1 MTKGETM
8 NNKVIGILAFVAGG
22 ATGVLASMQY
32 FKKKYERIA
41 QEEIEAAK
49 EYYLGKNVVATETED
64 KETSEYEST
73 KEDVADCVT
82 MIHELGYMQDEC
94 DAPNFGITVIPP
106 EEYGESMDYEQISL
120 NYYSDGILADD
131 DHQII
136 DNPADYVGEDFASHF
151 GEYEDDS
158 VFVRNER
165 LKCEYEILLNQRNYA
180 DVIKQKPY
188 LMESYDD
195 ERETE

>member
-1 MTKGETM
+1 M
-8 NNKVIGILAFVAGG
+8 NNKVMGILAFVAGG

-49 EYYLGKNVVATETED
+49 EYYHGKKEAAETEVE
-64 KETSEYEST
+64 ETFVYEST
-73 KEDVADCVT
+73 KEDVAECVT
-82 MIHELGYMQDEC
+82 MIHDLGYMHDEC
-94 DAPNFGITVIPP
+94 DTPNFGITVIPP
-106 EEYGESMDYEQISL
+106 DEYGESMEYEQISL
-120 NYYSDGILADD
+120 TYFGDGTLADD
-131 DHQII
+131 DLRII
-136 DNPADYVGEDFASHF
+136 DKPADYVGEDFASHF

-165 LKCEYEILLNQRNYA
+165 LKCEYEILLDQRDYA

-188 LMESYDD
+188 LAESYDD

>member
-8 NNKVIGILAFVAGG
+8 NNKLIAILAFGAGC

-41 QEEIEAAK
+41 QEEIDAAK
-49 EYYLGKNVVATETED
+49 EYYLGKKEAAEKEVEETF
-64 KETSEYEST
+64 EYEST
-73 KEDVADCVT
+73 KEDVAECVT

-106 EEYGESMDYEQISL
+106 EEYGESMEYEQISL
-120 NYYSDGILADD
+120 NYYSDGVLADD
-131 DHQII
+131 AHQII

-165 LKCEYEILLNQRNYA
+165 LKCEYEILLSQTDYA

-188 LMESYDD
+188 LVESYDD
-195 ERETE
+195 EREDE